1 MINFYHLTKIIQLKL
16 FKIGK
21 IGQENEISSDFK
33 PILENL
39 SKEQAQQIR
48 KLPSQIKIELE
59 NEIVEKWTNHIRS
72 EQSQRK
78 REIENQEIEIGN
90 NYEESKTEIFE
101 ELSQSFDPIL
111 LLGKDVKSLNIFIIY
126 HKTILCQKFQP
137 LKIQR

>member
-90 NYEESKTEIFE
+90 NYEESKTQIFE

-111 LLGKDVKSLNIFIIY
+111 SLGKDVKSLNIYIVH
-126 HKTILCQKFQP
+126 HKTILSQKFQP